1 MKIHT
6 NIKTLI
12 KDFQINQHKSALFVA
27 MLYDDKYNIETYIG
41 NFESY
46 AKSRIEQDVD
56 IDKELFQKNLDQI
69 FRHDNDQYLFVYTE
83 FKTSKYTATSETKT
97 IPKRMYDMT
106 IAMMKL
112 CKKTLDEINAKYNIL
127 ISNNQQESDSVLL
140 TKYTDNIE
148 SYRSVLDRNI
158 NALNNDYLR
167 YTNNAK
173 LQSNS
178 IASDNLSRDMSKNV
192 YKDAYTTDKL
202 IYLVIINYIISI
214 ILANLI
220 MI

>member
-1 MKIHT
+1 
-6 NIKTLI
+6 
-12 KDFQINQHKSALFVA
+12 
-27 MLYDDKYNIETYIG
+27 
-41 NFESY
+41 
-46 AKSRIEQDVD
+46 
-56 IDKELFQKNLDQI
+56 
-69 FRHDNDQYLFVYTE
+69 
-83 FKTSKYTATSETKT
+83 
-97 IPKRMYDMT
+97 
-106 IAMMKL
+106 
-112 CKKTLDEINAKYNIL
+112 
-127 ISNNQQESDSVLL
+127 VLL